1 MLKAFCGSDG
11 SDVDLDTARWID
23 LFSPSEAE
31 IDRVQRHFNVAV
43 PTREQLSEIEASS
56 RLRAEHGAL
65 IMSAP
70 LMARQEDK
78 DVLSPTG
85 FLLFEKVLVTVRF
98 CESGAFEAVH
108 ETLAQ
113 LDHPPT
119 PQEVMVTLLEEV
131 VDRAADRLER
141 VAENVAN
148 VSHAIFYEPENTK
161 HRLSQ
166 ETKRL
171 RGLMIQIGRDNEQM
185 VKVRHAFLAIGRI
198 STFVAERCEPKVAAS
213 VHDRLVAVK
222 HDIDS
227 LDEFENSLASR
238 IQFLLDAAVGFIGM
252 EQNDVVKILTVVSV
266 AGVPPV
272 LVAGVYGM
280 NFKLMPELDWAW
292 GYPYAMVLMVVSTV
306 LPVIWFKWR
315 DWI

>member
-1 MLKAFCGSDG
+1 MLKAFCGRDG
-11 SDVDLDTARWID
+11 NDSDLDTARWID
-23 LFSPSEAE
+23 LFDPSQDE
-31 IDRVQRHFNVAV
+31 IDRLQRHFDVAV
-43 PTREQLSEIEASS
+43 PTRAELSEIEASS
-56 RLRAEHGAL
+56 RLRVVKGAL

-70 LMARQEDK
+70 LIAKQDDK
-78 DVLSPTG
+78 DILSPTG
-85 FLLFEKVLVTVRF
+85 FMLFESVLVTVRF
-98 CESGAFEAVH
+98 CASGAFDAVH
-108 ETLAQ
+108 EDLAKV
-113 LDHPPT
+113 DHPPS
-119 PQEVMVTLLEEV
+119 PQEVMVRLLEEV

-148 VSHAIFYEPENTK
+148 VSHAIFYEAEGAK
-161 HRLSQ
+161 HKLSQ

-198 STFVAERCEPKVAAS
+198 ATFIADRCEPKIEPAL
-213 VHDRLVAVK
+213 HDRLVAVK

-227 LDEFENSLASR
+227 LDEFENSLSGR

-280 NFKLMPELDWAW
+280 NFKAMPELDWSL
-292 GYPYAMVLMVVSTV
+292 GYPYAIALMVISTV

-315 DWI
+315 DWV